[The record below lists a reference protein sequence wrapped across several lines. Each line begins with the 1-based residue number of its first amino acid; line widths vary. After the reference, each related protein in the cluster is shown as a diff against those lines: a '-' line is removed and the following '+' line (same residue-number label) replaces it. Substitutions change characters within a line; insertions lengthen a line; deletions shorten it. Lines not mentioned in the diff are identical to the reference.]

1 METIYATVLNN
12 ETLKVSRAQHSNVY
26 TSYGYYSINV
36 QGDFPKGRDYLTR
49 ALEAKPDEP
58 QWWINLIKLHIA
70 MHRHAEAEQ
79 RLNEFR
85 SADTH
90 GATKHDFERLQ
101 KAIDEDRMNM
111 TTGTAGTRSSAT
123 GQ

>member
-12 ETLKVSRAQHSNVY
+12 ESLKSSRTRRSNVY

-36 QGDFPKGRDYLTR
+36 RGDFLKGRDYLTL
-49 ALEAKPDEP
+49 ALETKPDEP
-58 QWWINLIKLHIA
+58 QWWINLIKLHVA

-90 GATKHDFERLQ
+90 SATQHDFDRLQ

-111 TTGTAGTRSSAT
+111 MPAAAAANGTAT